1 MRVVLRK
8 EQQAII
14 NRVRRRVS
22 SRAEHSLRCCLNT
35 GSSSEPHE
43 SFPFLTSAFGFGRP
57 HFLFSKIWLA
67 VCRVVSRGACYV
79 LRGVW
84 ASSASYLVG
93 GGIGRQ
99 GCRVAAGV
107 SHVCL
112 SENARHGENHHGHP
126 IYREVG
132 KVQPHSKYEIEMKTP
147 AEYKYCKGE
156 EAWVFTHPDIYKTI
170 EGSRD
175 SKDCNWLARSPTPD
189 DFDLLGIQGHWDLWT
204 GAISKGDVSIDDGRC
219 KDDQSC
225 NLNGKCEGGKC
236 VCAVR
241 ENVSRRCSE
250 YFLCTN

>member
-1 MRVVLRK
+1 MLRCIYFSNFSTFLWCLVTVTLNQINGEYFAETVDVK
-8 EQQAII
+8 FGDTVWRKAII
-14 NRVRRRVS
+14 KDGDGNFVER
-22 SRAEHSLRCCLNT
+22 LL
-35 GSSSEPHE
+35 
-43 SFPFLTSAFGFGRP
+43 
-57 HFLFSKIWLA
+57 LFSYFNGLYE
-67 VCRVVSRGACYV
+67 RV
-79 LRGVW
+79 
-84 ASSASYLVG
+84 
-93 GGIGRQ
+93 
-99 GCRVAAGV
+99 
-107 SHVCL
+107 
-112 SENARHGENHHGHP
+112 HGENHHGHP
-126 IYREVG
+126 IYREVR
-132 KVQPHSKYEIEMKTP
+132 KVQPHSKYEVKVP